1 MDGAADAGRRP
12 VFRGVLPGGGMFLSL
27 SLFYDVYLCIYLII
41 ISINIICI
49 IMFVFVVNV
58 YLFFL
63 CWILPGGCARAAF
76 ESSAFSDR
84 VGAMR
89 WFLYIISYYTIAY

>member
-1 MDGAADAGRRP
+1 
-12 VFRGVLPGGGMFLSL
+12 
-27 SLFYDVYLCIYLII
+27 
-41 ISINIICI
+41 
-49 IMFVFVVNV
+49 MFVFVVNV
-58 YLFFL
+58 YLFLL